1 MVIQH
6 FLGDEAVFGVLRG
19 VEMATGSLSM
29 VHVADL
35 CRVEVFVAEEDV
47 ASGRYICCG
56 VNTTIA
62 ELAGFLLE
70 KYPQY
75 TVKTDLLL

>member
-1 MVIQH
+1 
-6 FLGDEAVFGVLRG
+6 
-19 VEMATGSLSM
+19 M

>member
-1 MVIQH
+1 
-6 FLGDEAVFGVLRG
+6 
-19 VEMATGSLSM
+19 M

-70 KYPQY
+70 KYPRY